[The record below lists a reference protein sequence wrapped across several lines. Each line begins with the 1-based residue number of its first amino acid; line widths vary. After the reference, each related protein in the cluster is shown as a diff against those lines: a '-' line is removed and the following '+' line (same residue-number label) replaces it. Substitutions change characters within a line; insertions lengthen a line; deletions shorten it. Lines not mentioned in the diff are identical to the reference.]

1 MTIPDLR
8 AAPNTNTTTA
18 PAPANAA
25 AAAAAQPPDG
35 NTPATAATAPAAP
48 AAARWAWPF
57 RRVLAA
63 ALQLPYT
70 EMEVRLFLNHPCFAA
85 VFWLLS
91 HPRHSRTL
99 RCMPFL
105 LGILLSVYPRM

>member
-18 PAPANAA
+18 PAPANT
-25 AAAAAQPPDG
+25 AAAAQPPDG

-48 AAARWAWPF
+48 AAARWVWPLWPF

-70 EMEVRLFLNHPCFAA
+70 EMEVRLFLNHPC
-85 VFWLLS
+85 
-91 HPRHSRTL
+91 
-99 RCMPFL
+99 
-105 LGILLSVYPRM
+105 Y